1 MSTSKRSLLSPSA
14 SVGLRTGRRIGR
26 LVLYAVVGLG
36 AVLMLIPLYWMTVSA
51 FKPLPEILTVPVSF
65 IPLHPTL
72 DNFVELLKET
82 LFARSMLNSAVI
94 AVANMILQV
103 FFCSLAGFA
112 FAKYRFRGRNLLFTL
127 VLGTVM
133 IPQYVTLIPNYVVMG
148 HIGWLDTWAPL
159 IVPGIA
165 NAFGIFWMRQYIA
178 TVPDEL
184 LDAARLDGAGE
195 FGMYWRII
203 LPIIR
208 PGLVTLALFIFSTSW
223 NEFLLPL
230 VYLRTRE
237 LYTVQ
242 LILSNIYRVQ
252 YKVNY
257 HWVMASS
264 ILATLPIA
272 LLFGALQ
279 RQFISGLTIGS
290 VKG

>member
-1 MSTSKRSLLSPSA
+1 MRRKVSLSQ
-14 SVGLRTGRRIGR
+14 V
-26 LVLYAVVGLG
+26 VLHAVVGIG
-36 AVLMLIPLYWMTVSA
+36 AISMLIPLYWTVVSA
-51 FKPLPEILTVPVSF
+51 FKPLTEIMTVPVTF

-72 DNFVELLKET
+72 ENFAGLLTQT
-82 LFARSMLNSAVI
+82 LFARSMLNSIVI
-94 AVANMILQV
+94 ALANVILQV

-112 FAKYRFRGRNLLFTL
+112 FSKYRFRGRDALFTL

-148 HIGWLDTWAPL
+148 KIGWLDTWAPL

-178 TVPDEL
+178 TVPDEF
-184 LDAARLDGAGE
+184 LDAARIDGAGE
-195 FGMYWRII
+195 FGAFWRIVVPVI
-203 LPIIR
+203 K
-208 PGLVTLALFIFSTSW
+208 PGLVTLALFIFLTSW

-242 LILSNIYRVQ
+242 LILANIFRVQ

-257 HWVMASS
+257 HWVMAAS
-264 ILATLPIA
+264 ILVTLPIGV
-272 LLFGALQ
+272 LFATLQ
-279 RQFISGLTIGS
+279 KQFISGLTLGGL
-290 VKG
+290 KG

>member
-1 MSTSKRSLLSPSA
+1 M
-14 SVGLRTGRRIGR
+14 RREA
-26 LVLYAVVGLG
+26 LVSQVILYAIVGIG
-36 AVLMLIPLYWMTVSA
+36 AIFMLSPLYWMVVSA
-51 FKPLPEILTVPVSF
+51 FKPLTEIMTVPVTF

-72 DNFVELLKET
+72 ENFRGLLTET
-82 LFARSMLNSAVI
+82 LFARSMLNSIVI
-94 AVANMILQV
+94 ALANVILQV

-112 FAKYRFRGRNLLFTL
+112 FSKYRFRGRDVLFAL

-148 HIGWLDTWAPL
+148 KIGWLDTWAPL

-178 TVPDEL
+178 TVPDEF
-184 LDAARLDGAGE
+184 LDAARIDGAGE
-195 FGMYWRII
+195 FGAFWRIVVPVI
-203 LPIIR
+203 K
-208 PGLVTLALFIFSTSW
+208 PGLVTLALFIFLTSW

-242 LILSNIYRVQ
+242 LILANIFRVQ

-257 HWVMASS
+257 HWVMAAA
-264 ILATLPIA
+264 ILVTLPIGV
-272 LLFGALQ
+272 LFATLQ
-279 RQFISGLTIGS
+279 KQFLSGLTLGGL
-290 VKG
+290 KG